1 MKIKIEIDDKSIE
14 KIVHMFKDAVIS
26 TENTE
31 SQPNL
36 EKEAQAEVENN
47 EPEELQEEAKH
58 YSFEEVRT
66 ILTDKSREGYTDQV
80 KALVKKYGEKGKLSD
95 VNKENFSNLVLEAQ
109 FVCRPPFTRKEI
121 SQRIEELKAEGYSD
135 KLPELLEYHYA
146 KSAEDLKE
154 DYFAAFMC
162 DAWRLDHA
170 GY

>member
-14 KIVHMFKDAVIS
+14 KIVDIFKGAVIS
-26 TENTE
+26 TETTE
-31 SQPNL
+31 TQP
-36 EKEAQAEVENN
+36 EQETPADVENN
-47 EPEELQEEAKH
+47 EPEGLQEEAKH
-58 YSFEEVRT
+58 YTFEEVRT

-80 KALVKKYGEKGKLSD
+80 KALVRKYGGEKLSD

-121 SQRIEELKAEGYSD
+121 SQRIEELKSEGYSD